1 MHAQKC
7 LVDFAHHLN
16 RRGLNCLT
24 GSRLGGFNV
33 IQNDRQNKRVDFNLY
48 FPARH
53 YNKLVLTADHRV
65 IDFDGLSIA
74 VPEPPACPCRHI
86 VFKDS
91 GLGTHKRA
99 LKHQMVGGMLADPD
113 RIQPG

>member
-1 MHAQKC
+1 M
-7 LVDFAHHLN
+7 
-16 RRGLNCLT
+16 T

-33 IQNDRQNKRVDFNLY
+33 IQNDRQNKRMDFNLD
-48 FPARH
+48 FPAGHR
-53 YNKLVLTADHRV
+53 NKLVLAADYRV

-74 VPEPPACPCRHI
+74 VPEPPACPRRHI
-86 VFKDS
+86 VFKDC

-99 LKHQMVGGMLADPD
+99 LKHQMVGGMLTDPD